1 MPENSLLTK
10 LESIRSRYESL
21 QQQLSDPSLVQDM
34 KRYVSLNKEYAEIE
48 PIIQAGEKYRNA
60 IHNLSSAK
68 ELLLT
73 EKDEEMREF
82 AKEEI
87 ALLEEKIPDMEQQ
100 IKFLLIPADP
110 QIAKCHYGNSGGAGG
125 MKLDLAGTCSEC
137 TANLQKRKDGNW
149 RSPECRKELQA
160 V

>member
-1 MPENSLLTK
+1 MPENSLLK
-10 LESIRSRYESL
+10 LEGVRRKYESL

-34 KRYVSLNKEYAEIE
+34 KRYVTLNKEYSDIGPVVE
-48 PIIQAGEKYRNA
+48 AGDKYRNA
-60 IHNLSSAK
+60 VRNLASAK

-87 ALLEEKIPDMEQQ
+87 TLLEEQLPAMEQK

-110 QIAKCHYGNSGGAGG
+110 RMLKTPS
-125 MKLDLAGTCSEC
+125 
-137 TANLQKRKDGNW
+137 W
-149 RSPECRKELQA
+149 RSVPEPEETRPPSLRRPVPDVFQIY
-160 V
+160 